1 MVIIKTAKVSARLRL
16 APLLKKILILF
27 MNVLLLSS
35 CFKGGRRMH
44 ISEGEKADARIEQ
57 ILDAIKDKDRETL
70 RSLFSQKA
78 LEEAKEFDDGIDYL
92 FGFFQ
97 GNIDSWERDKWSSG
111 DKIEYGKR
119 SEMLRSWYIVTTDE
133 ERYIFFVIDFT
144 IDTINP
150 NNAGLYTLCVMK
162 EEDRETQFGYWQS
175 KYIAGIYKP

>member
-44 ISEGEKADARIEQ
+44 IS
-57 ILDAIKDKDRETL
+57 
-70 RSLFSQKA
+70 
-78 LEEAKEFDDGIDYL
+78 
-92 FGFFQ
+92 
-97 GNIDSWERDKWSSG
+97 
-111 DKIEYGKR
+111 
-119 SEMLRSWYIVTTDE
+119 IVTTDE

-162 EEDRETQFGYWQS
+162 EEGWETQFGYWQS